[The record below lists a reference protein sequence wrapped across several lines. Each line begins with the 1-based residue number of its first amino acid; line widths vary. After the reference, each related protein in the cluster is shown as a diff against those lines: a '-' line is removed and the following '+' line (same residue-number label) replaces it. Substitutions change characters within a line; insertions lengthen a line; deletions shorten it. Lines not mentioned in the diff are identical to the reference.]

1 MTEEKRVKIFLALTS
16 IHRKIENNEGKTKI
30 KWYSEF
36 MNQGIKNPFEKEFVY
51 SIMPPARKSLVFFEQ
66 FFARNVT
73 AQ

>member
-36 MNQGIKNPFEKEFVY
+36 MNQGIKNPNEINWIKKAV
-51 SIMPPARKSLVFFEQ
+51 IRMKII
-66 FFARNVT
+66 
-73 AQ
+73 